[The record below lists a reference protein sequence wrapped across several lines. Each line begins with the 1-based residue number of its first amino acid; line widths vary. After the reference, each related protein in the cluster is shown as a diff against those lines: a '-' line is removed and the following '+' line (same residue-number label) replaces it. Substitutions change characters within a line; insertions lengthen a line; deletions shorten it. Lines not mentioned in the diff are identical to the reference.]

1 MKKKG
6 FTLMEIMVVVVIV
19 GVLAVLGF
27 YASQSFFE
35 NAKDRTCR
43 ANLMVLKHALDF
55 YILDH
60 EVFPAALAEIPQK
73 YIDRAYAS
81 MLPDDHSWQVKLSSF
96 IEGFKKVSLVYAQ
109 PFINTLS
116 PRDLEMVSCPK
127 DLTPPTLNNF
137 DVSYGI
143 NVALRNQP
151 VGQYQALGDATL
163 LIGDCEAAT
172 FAGVNNLA
180 RRHGDPASYALA
192 IRKDGQ
198 VVEQ

>member
-81 MLPDDHSWQVKLSSF
+81 VLPDDHSWQAKLTAF
-96 IEGFKKVSLVYAQ
+96 IEGVKKVSLVYAQ

-116 PRDLEMVSCPK
+116 ARDLEIVSCPK
-127 DLTPPTLNNF
+127 DLTPPTLNNLN
-137 DVSYGI
+137 VSYGI
-143 NVALRNQP
+143 NIVLRNQP
-151 VGQYQALGDATL
+151 IGQFQALGNDIL
-163 LIGDCEAAT
+163 LIGDCDTAT

-180 RRHGDPASYALA
+180 RRHGEPPSYALA
-192 IRKDGQ
+192 IRKDGTI
-198 VVEQ
+198 VEQ